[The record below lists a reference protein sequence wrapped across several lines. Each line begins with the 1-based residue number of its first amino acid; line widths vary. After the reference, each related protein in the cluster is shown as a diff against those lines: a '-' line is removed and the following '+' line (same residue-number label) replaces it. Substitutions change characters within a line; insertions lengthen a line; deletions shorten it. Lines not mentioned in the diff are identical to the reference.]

1 MLPET
6 LLVGC
11 KAKESQSIREHTD
24 KVKAEA
30 YRLIKLGC
38 ITSQRVGRLLI
49 IACEYHDYG
58 KVNREFVERIEKK
71 YLFRKDKEVAHNILS
86 YFFIDE
92 MEFDSEEDYMI
103 VAAAVLYHHSY
114 GDSVGQVMKNQ
125 GELIDK
131 LLEPFS
137 EYVKIDYKSNYC
149 HEVLEK
155 RNPDAILV
163 KGLLHRCDYS
173 ASAGIPC
180 EFPHDFLEE
189 DMEHLLQRWREKNPH
204 AEWNDLQVFCRQH
217 RDENILIVAPTGMGK
232 TEAALLWLGNYKGFF
247 VLPLRTAINA
257 MYKRIETEI
266 IRGKKEESLALLHSD
281 TMSIYIKD
289 GTGKSQN
296 DPGEEGKLLDYYT
309 RSRQMALPL
318 TICTLDQLFNFV
330 YKYPGYEYKLATLS
344 YSKIIIDEIQMYDPE
359 LLAYLIYGLAW
370 IHEMGGKVA
379 VLTATMPPFARQKL
393 QEALGGDF
401 VEADFSEQGADRHHV
416 KVFERRLNAE
426 EVREF
431 AGRIIDGEFPGNRI
445 LVVCNSIEI
454 AQRIYEELGD
464 IPFDFPGAEVSLL
477 HSGFTRM
484 DRAEK
489 EGKILSD
496 GKAAQADGPLKIWV
510 ATSVVEASLDIDFDY
525 LFTELND
532 LFSLFQRFGRCNRK
546 GQKPIDNYNCFV
558 YLEKQGKAMKYVDE
572 TIYRCSRD
580 AILHVDGILTEQ
592 AKNAMIEEAL
602 SAEKLENSK
611 YRDKYV
617 AIYEYIEDLYVNEK
631 TEKESKLRNI
641 PSVTVI
647 PESVH
652 AENRE
657 QIEDL
662 ERILDDGAASLAE
675 RIKARDGIYQY
686 TVSMP
691 KYRYEDCEKAEKSLK
706 LGKREEI
713 PIIRCSYNSEKGLM
727 TEPVKGKE
735 EPVNSVFI

>member
-1 MLPET
+1 M
-6 LLVGC
+6 
-11 KAKESQSIREHTD
+11 
-24 KVKAEA
+24 
-30 YRLIKLGC
+30 
-38 ITSQRVGRLLI
+38 
-49 IACEYHDYG
+49 
-58 KVNREFVERIEKK
+58 
-71 YLFRKDKEVAHNILS
+71 
-86 YFFIDE
+86 
-92 MEFDSEEDYMI
+92 
-103 VAAAVLYHHSY
+103 
-114 GDSVGQVMKNQ
+114 
-125 GELIDK
+125 
-131 LLEPFS
+131 
-137 EYVKIDYKSNYC
+137 
-149 HEVLEK
+149 
-155 RNPDAILV
+155 
-163 KGLLHRCDYS
+163 
-173 ASAGIPC
+173 
-180 EFPHDFLEE
+180 
-189 DMEHLLQRWREKNPH
+189 
-204 AEWNDLQVFCRQH
+204 
-217 RDENILIVAPTGMGK
+217 
-232 TEAALLWLGNYKGFF
+232 
-247 VLPLRTAINA
+247 
-257 MYKRIETEI
+257 
-266 IRGKKEESLALLHSD
+266 
-281 TMSIYIKD
+281 
-289 GTGKSQN
+289 
-296 DPGEEGKLLDYYT
+296 
-309 RSRQMALPL
+309 
-318 TICTLDQLFNFV
+318 
-330 YKYPGYEYKLATLS
+330 
-344 YSKIIIDEIQMYDPE
+344 
-359 LLAYLIYGLAW
+359 IYGIAW
-370 IHEMGGKVA
+370 IHEMGWKVA

-416 KVFERRLNAE
+416 KVFERCLNAE

-617 AIYEYIEDLYVNEK
+617 AIYEYIEALYVNEK

-647 PESVH
+647 PELVH

-657 QIEDL
+657 QIENL

-706 LGKREEI
+706 LGKWEEI